1 MAVKIEERNR
11 ANFLSD
17 QIRNQEN
24 DDEDMDEQIVKA
36 EAAQPRIAR
45 RQSADHR
52 AGHRAQATVIP
63 SAVEGSRGRSLKATS
78 RDPSTALG
86 MTRITFRKWDGEI

>member
-1 MAVKIEERNR
+1 MKGEEWNR

-36 EAAQPRIAR
+36 KAAQPRIAR
-45 RQSADHR
+45 RQSANHR
-52 AGHRAQATVIP
+52 SRHYREVTVIP
-63 SAVEGSRGRSLKATS
+63 RAVEGPRLVTLSLTTGSLDCS
-78 RDPSTALG
+78 RDDKNYVSKMG
-86 MTRITFRKWDGEI
+86 R